1 MSEKKTFL
9 KQFLRLS
16 LPFSL
21 QFLLASA
28 VNLADVVMIGQLGEK
43 QIAAA
48 GAANQIFFLLT
59 IVQFGIGSGA
69 SVFMAQYWGAQRIA
83 DMRKTLGLVYMLSGL
98 ISASF
103 TLVALLFPKQLIGFY
118 IHDTGAIELGAQYLS
133 IVSWTYLMTAIT
145 TSLATM
151 CRCSNEVFLPT
162 LASLLSMAT
171 NIIGNAVLIF
181 GLIGFPKLGLV
192 GAAIATFM
200 ARLLELCW
208 LAFGVY
214 RTRMAG
220 AASIAELFAFHK
232 DFVYQFLK
240 KTLPVVFNEGAWSL
254 GTSIGLAIIGLLG
267 TEVVASTQIASAIAQ
282 IGFVFVRGA
291 GNAVAVMLG
300 NTIGENQVEKALQ
313 NAKRFLLLL
322 PLIGLTVS
330 ILLIWAMPLALKLY
344 NLSNQTEQLTILMIQ
359 LNALLFIPKAFSV
372 VLIVGILRSGG
383 DTNYACLLDILP
395 VWLFS
400 IPLGYALVSLQA
412 PIWLIFL
419 VINGEDI
426 LKPIWGIHRVFSGKW
441 LHNLVQEHM

>member
-83 DMRKTLGLVYMLSGL
+83 DMRKTLGLVYMLNGL

-118 IHDTGAIELGAQYLS
+118 IHDTEAIQLGVQYLS

-171 NIIGNAVLIF
+171 NIIGNTVLIF
-181 GLIGFPKLGLV
+181 G
-192 GAAIATFM
+192 
-200 ARLLELCW
+200 
-208 LAFGVY
+208 
-214 RTRMAG
+214 
-220 AASIAELFAFHK
+220 
-232 DFVYQFLK
+232 
-240 KTLPVVFNEGAWSL
+240 
-254 GTSIGLAIIGLLG
+254 
-267 TEVVASTQIASAIAQ
+267 
-282 IGFVFVRGA
+282 
-291 GNAVAVMLG
+291 
-300 NTIGENQVEKALQ
+300 
-313 NAKRFLLLL
+313 
-322 PLIGLTVS
+322 
-330 ILLIWAMPLALKLY
+330 
-344 NLSNQTEQLTILMIQ
+344 
-359 LNALLFIPKAFSV
+359 
-372 VLIVGILRSGG
+372 
-383 DTNYACLLDILP
+383 
-395 VWLFS
+395 
-400 IPLGYALVSLQA
+400 
-412 PIWLIFL
+412 
-419 VINGEDI
+419 
-426 LKPIWGIHRVFSGKW
+426 
-441 LHNLVQEHM
+441 

>member
-1 MSEKKTFL
+1 MSEKKQFIQ
-9 KQFLRLS
+9 QFLRLS

-69 SVFMAQYWGAQRIA
+69 SVFMAQFWGARRIA
-83 DMRKTLGLVYMLSGL
+83 DMKKTLGLVYMLSGL
-98 ISASF
+98 ISILF
-103 TLVALLFPKQLIGFY
+103 TLVSLLFSNQLISFY
-118 IHDTGAIELGAQYLS
+118 IHDGEAIHLGAQYLS
-133 IVSWTYLMTAIT
+133 IVCWTYLMTAIT

-162 LASLLSMAT
+162 LTSLLSMAT
-171 NIIGNAVLIF
+171 NIIGNAILIF
-181 GLIGFPKLGLV
+181 GLFGFPKLGLA
-192 GAAIATFM
+192 GAAIATFI
-200 ARLLELCW
+200 ARLLELCC
-208 LAFGVY
+208 LLFGVY
-214 RTRMAG
+214 RTKMAG
-220 AASIAELFAFHK
+220 AARLSELFSFHK

-254 GTSIGLAIIGLLG
+254 GTTIGLAIIGLLG

-300 NTIGENQVEKALQ
+300 NTIGENHIEKALRDS
-313 NAKRFLLLL
+313 KRFLALLPFIGLIVSLLL
-322 PLIGLTVS
+322 L
-330 ILLIWAMPLALKLY
+330 WAMPLALKLY
-344 NLSNQTEQLTILMIQ
+344 HLSSQTEQLTVLMIQ
-359 LNALLFIPKAFSV
+359 LNALLFIPKSFSV

-383 DTNYACLLDILP
+383 DTNYACLLDVLP

-400 IPLGYALVSLQA
+400 IPIGYALVTLQA
-412 PIWLIFL
+412 PVWLIFL

-426 LKPIWGIHRVFSGKW
+426 LKPIWGIPRVFSGKW
-441 LHNLVQEHM
+441 LHNLVHERI